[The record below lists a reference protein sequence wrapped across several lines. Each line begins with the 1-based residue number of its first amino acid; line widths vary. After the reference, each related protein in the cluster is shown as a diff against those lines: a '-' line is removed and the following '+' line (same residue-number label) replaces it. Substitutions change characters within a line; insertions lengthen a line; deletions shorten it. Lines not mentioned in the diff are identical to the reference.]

1 MEEKTTFGKF
11 INQKRKQANL
21 TQKELAEM
29 IHVTESAVSKW
40 ERGISYPDITL
51 VSTICDTLHVTEH
64 ELITASED
72 FRQREIEKQARGF
85 RTIKKSYLWTFY
97 LCYGISLIA
106 CFICNLAIQHTL
118 SWFFIVLTSEVLAFT
133 LTCVPVLFEKRKGLW
148 TLGLSYLS
156 LNLLLFVCWLYTGGG
171 AWLPIALISLLL
183 GFCLVFLPL
192 ILRSVPLPSPL
203 SSQKTLICF
212 VVDTLFIFLVVTVS
226 SFMAVESSYLLP
238 SYYPNTLYAILLPWI
253 CMVIIRYLKINAFFK
268 TSLCLF
274 VSGIYTF
281 FADSAIRTF
290 NEHVP
295 FMIPQVNFQ
304 NWTDNAVYN
313 ANILFLILITFTIIA
328 LFFLVGGIVWTI
340 KKQSQNRVL
349 LRT

>member
-106 CFICNLAIQHTL
+106 AL
-118 SWFFIVLTSEVLAFT
+118 S
-133 LTCVPVLFEKRKGLW
+133 
-148 TLGLSYLS
+148 
-156 LNLLLFVCWLYTGGG
+156 
-171 AWLPIALISLLL
+171 
-183 GFCLVFLPL
+183 
-192 ILRSVPLPSPL
+192 
-203 SSQKTLICF
+203 
-212 VVDTLFIFLVVTVS
+212 VT
-226 SFMAVESSYLLP
+226 
-238 SYYPNTLYAILLPWI
+238 
-253 CMVIIRYLKINAFFK
+253 
-268 TSLCLF
+268 
-274 VSGIYTF
+274 
-281 FADSAIRTF
+281 
-290 NEHVP
+290 
-295 FMIPQVNFQ
+295 
-304 NWTDNAVYN
+304 
-313 ANILFLILITFTIIA
+313 
-328 LFFLVGGIVWTI
+328 
-340 KKQSQNRVL
+340 
-349 LRT
+349 

>member
-1 MEEKTTFGKF
+1 MEEKITFGKF

-21 TQKELAEM
+21 TQKELAEI

-51 VSTICDTLHVTEH
+51 VSTICEALHVTEH

-97 LCYGISLIA
+97 LCYGISLIT

-118 SWFFIVLTSEVLAFT
+118 SWFFIVLASEALAFT
-133 LTCVPVLFEKRKGLW
+133 LTCVPVLLEKRKGLW

-156 LNLLLFVCWLYTGGG
+156 LNLLLFVCWLYTGSGV
-171 AWLPIALISLLL
+171 WLPITILSLLL

-192 ILRSVPLPSPL
+192 VLRNVPLPSPI

-212 VVDTLFIFLVVTVS
+212 VADTLLLFLVVTFAS
-226 SFMAVESSYLLP
+226 LFAGETSHLLS
-238 SYYPNTLYAILLPWI
+238 SYYPNALYGISLPWI
-253 CMVIIRYLKINAFFK
+253 CMIIIRYLKINAFFK

-274 VSGIYTF
+274 ATGVYTF
-281 FADSAIRTF
+281 FSDSVLCTL
-290 NEHVP
+290 NEHIP
-295 FMIPQVNFQ
+295 LTIPQINFQ
-304 NWTDNAVYN
+304 NWTDNAALN
-313 ANILFLILITFTIIA
+313 ANILFLILIAFLTAA
-328 LFFLVGGIVWTI
+328 LFFLIGGIAWSI
-340 KKQSQNRVL
+340 KKQSQNRVVSKL
-349 LRT
+349 